1 MKRAIFAFAALA
13 CALQSAPAQDDPAW
27 NSSAAISYL
36 NRYNA
41 YGIDLAET
49 GAASLSLDL
58 SHASGFSAGA
68 AAIRTMGAGGEL
80 QNWSASL
87 GYELT
92 LADLLTLSG
101 EFTHYEHSND
111 TANVLAAFANSVA
124 LGADLDFG
132 IFSAG
137 VSYDAYLGS
146 NAANYFGL
154 NVASFIEAGP
164 LYIVPLIQATMM
176 SQEVEE
182 RFLKSGGSGSGSGGG
197 GSGGGTS
204 TTTTTST
211 VTGLSSISV
220 HAVVIVPVVSGFS
233 LSVHPYYL
241 YSPKSEVSTES
252 SRFMWTAGMRYSVE
266 W

>member
-1 MKRAIFAFAALA
+1 MTRTIMILSALL
-13 CALQSAPAQDDPAW
+13 CVSQSAPAQDDPAW
-27 NSSAAISYL
+27 STSAAISYL

-49 GAASLSLDL
+49 GAASLSLDV
-58 SHASGFSAGA
+58 SHASGFSAGV

-92 LADLLTLSG
+92 LAELLTLSA
-101 EFTHYEHSND
+101 EFTHYQHSND
-111 TANVLAAFANSVA
+111 TANVLAALANSVA
-124 LGADLDFG
+124 VGAELDFG

-146 NAANYFGL
+146 NAANYFGF
-154 NVASFIEAGP
+154 NVSSFLDVGP
-164 LYIVPLIQATMM
+164 VYVVPLIQATMM

-182 RFLKSGGSGSGSGGG
+182 RFLKSGGGSGSGSGSGGG
-197 GSGGGTS
+197 SS

-211 VTGLSSISV
+211 VTGLSSISL
-220 HAVVIVPVVSGFS
+220 HAVVIVPIVSGLS

>member
-1 MKRAIFAFAALA
+1 MKQFIIVFAALTG
-13 CALQSAPAQDDPAW
+13 ALFSASAQDDPAW
-27 NSSAAISYL
+27 SSSAAISYL

-68 AAIRTMGAGGEL
+68 GAVRTMGAGGEL

-92 LADLLTLSG
+92 LAELLTLSA

-111 TANVLAAFANSVA
+111 TANVLAALANSFA

-154 NVASFIEAGP
+154 NVSSFIDAGP
-164 LYIVPLIQATMM
+164 VFIVPLIQATMM

-182 RFLKSGGSGSGSGGG
+182 RFLKSKSGSGSGGG
-197 GSGGGTS
+197 GSGGGSS
-204 TTTTTST
+204 TTITTST
-211 VTGLSSISV
+211 VSGLSSISV

-252 SRFMWTAGMRYSVE
+252 SRFMWTAGMRYSVG